1 MIFFDI
7 DETLFDNKSAQN
19 FAALKLYNEFQDLHV
34 IYQKSAFPQRW
45 NEVTEKYVQLFLV
58 NKISFQQQRRNRL
71 RKIFQKDFTNSEA
84 DEIFDIYLKFYEKNW
99 QLFDDVIPC
108 LNKLRPRKLGIISNG
123 DKYQQRQKL
132 RDLNILDRFEVIVIS
147 DDIGISKPNPEIF
160 WHGCKKA
167 NENLAKCYYVGDD
180 LHTDAEAASE
190 AGLKGIWLNREQEK
204 RKDKAIIEVS
214 TLYQLAKVIQSQHVS
229 SGDSQGRAALAG

>member
-7 DETLFDNKSAQN
+7 DETLFDNKCAQN
-19 FAALKLYNEFQDLHV
+19 FAALKLYNECQDLHV
-34 IYQKSAFPQRW
+34 TYEESAFPQKW
-45 NEVTEKYVQLFLV
+45 NEVTEKYVQLFLA

-71 RKIFQKDFTNSEA
+71 REIFRKDFTDSEA
-84 DEIFDIYLKFYEKNW
+84 DEMFTIYLRFYEENW
-99 QLFDDVIPC
+99 RLFDDVITC

-132 RDLNILDRFEVIVIS
+132 RDLKIIERFEVIVIS

-167 NENLAKCYYVGDD
+167 NESLAKCYYIGDD
-180 LHTDAEAASE
+180 LHTDAKASSE
-190 AGLKGIWLNREQEK
+190 AGLKGILLNREQEK
-204 RKDKAIIEVS
+204 SKDKAIIEVS
-214 TLYQLAKVIQSQHVS
+214 SLYQLPKVIQS
-229 SGDSQGRAALAG
+229 

>member
-7 DETLFDNKSAQN
+7 DETLFDNKCAQN
-19 FAALKLYNEFQDLHV
+19 FAALKLYKECQDLHV
-34 IYQKSAFPQRW
+34 TYEESAFPQKW
-45 NEVTEKYVQLFLV
+45 NEVTEKYVQLFLA

-71 RKIFQKDFTNSEA
+71 REIFRKDFTDSEA
-84 DEIFDIYLKFYEKNW
+84 DEMFTIYLRFYEENW
-99 QLFDDVIPC
+99 RLFDDVIPC

-132 RDLNILDRFEVIVIS
+132 RDLKIIERFEVIVIS

-167 NENLAKCYYVGDD
+167 NESLAKCYYIGDD
-180 LHTDAEAASE
+180 LHTDAKAASE

-204 RKDKAIIEVS
+204 RKDEATIEVNA
-214 TLYQLAKVIQSQHVS
+214 LYQLPKVIQS
-229 SGDSQGRAALAG
+229 